1 MIWLLFARCILF
13 FSLMASE
20 FAFSQTFFLR
30 ETIGLPV
37 ASTPIS
43 VYTGWSSSSPVQFIG
58 TAEVRN
64 TQPSTNYSQASG
76 SGNIFFSSV
85 NGKYLQINHIPV
97 ARQERILL
105 SFGFFKSSIH
115 SDATDFVIDYS
126 VNGIDFIPIP
136 FSMASGTGT
145 SIWKYVTL
153 PIELPSID
161 YFSLRFRQTGVSAY
175 YRIDDILVGT
185 MPVLPVRFLSFT
197 GVSLAHSNHL
207 TWSTSAE
214 YHNYGFQVERSTDG
228 QSFHAI
234 GLIKSKA
241 AGGNSQSIL
250 TYEFMDG
257 RPSGISNLY
266 RLRQIDL
273 DDRHAFS
280 QIIRLTCNEL
290 IKIDIQSVY
299 PTPTRG
305 LISVLLNTPTNE
317 TIYIRVLDMGGR
329 IIETRKI
336 HILAG
341 TNSIPI
347 DLSKQA
353 KGLYLISVGAK
364 TIRVVRE

>member
-1 MIWLLFARCILF
+1 MIWLLISRSILF
-13 FSLMASE
+13 FSLMTSE
-20 FAFSQTFFLR
+20 YAFSQTFFLR
-30 ETIGLPV
+30 ETIGLPL

-43 VYTGWSSSSPVQFIG
+43 VYTGWSSSSPIEFIG

-64 TQPSTNYSQASG
+64 TQPSMNYSQASG

-105 SFGFFKSSIH
+105 SFGFFKSSIQ
-115 SDATDFVIDYS
+115 SDATDFMIDYS
-126 VNGIDFIPIP
+126 INGIDFIPIP
-136 FSMASGTGT
+136 FSTASGTGT
-145 SIWKYVTL
+145 SIWTYVTL

-161 YFSLRFRQTGVSAY
+161 YFSLRFRQTGVSTY

-185 MPVLPVRFLSFT
+185 MPVLPVHFRSFT
-197 GVSLAHSNHL
+197 GVSSAYSNHL

-228 QSFHAI
+228 ESFHAI

-241 AGGNSQSIL
+241 TGGNSQSIL
-250 TYEFMDG
+250 IYDFKDE
-257 RPSGISNLY
+257 RPLGISSLY

-280 QIIRLTCNEL
+280 QIIRLTCNEP

-299 PTPTRG
+299 PNPTRG
-305 LISVLLNTPTNE
+305 LMSVLLNAPTNE
-317 TIYIRVLDMGGR
+317 TINIRVLDLGGR
-329 IIETRKI
+329 IIETRQVN
-336 HILAG
+336 LLVG
-341 TNSIPI
+341 NNSIPF

-353 KGLYLISVGAK
+353 KGHYLIAVGEK
-364 TIRVVRE
+364 VVRVVRH